1 MTFTIPDEHIA
12 AEGFIEDEDHRDSY
26 EYVLTDPDLYGECGT
41 DINESEVVGMDSNDK
56 AYLEKLTPAPGYESS
71 CYKECYNHRTDDMD
85 DYRYERDIC
94 VDYYDNFAVYS
105 VDRTAGKVFIAPKSP
120 KRNPHTNNSFSH
132 WKDYKPTPVM
142 DKCFGAE
149 QERDNPD
156 DFSERPK
163 NVIRVR
169 HKKLDRCG
177 YWLSVE
183 QNQEFL
189 WDWLGFIKVEDVD
202 DDGGVEDDGEW
213 IED

>member
-1 MTFTIPDEHIA
+1 MPFTIPDEHIA
-12 AEGFIEDEDHRDSY
+12 TEGFIEDEDYRESY
-26 EYVLTDPDLYGECGT
+26 DHVLTNPDWYGGCGT
-41 DINESEVVGMDSNDK
+41 DINECEVVGMTPNDK
-56 AYLEKLTPAPGYESS
+56 AYLEDLFPAPSFESS
-71 CYKECYNHRTDDMD
+71 CYKKCYNHRTDDMD

-105 VDRTAGKVFIAPKSP
+105 VDRTAGKVFIAPRSP
-120 KRNPHTNNSFSH
+120 TSGH
-132 WKDYKPTPVM
+132 WETYKPTPVM
-142 DKCFGAE
+142 SKCFGAE

-156 DFSERPK
+156 DLSERPK
-163 NVIRVR
+163 NVIPVR

-189 WDWLGFIKVEDVD
+189 WDWLGFIK
-202 DDGGVEDDGEW
+202 